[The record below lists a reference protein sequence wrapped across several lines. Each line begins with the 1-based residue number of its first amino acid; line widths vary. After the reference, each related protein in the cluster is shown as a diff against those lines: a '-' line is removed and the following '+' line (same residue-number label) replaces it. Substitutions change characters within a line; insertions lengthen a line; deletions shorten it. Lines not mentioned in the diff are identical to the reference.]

1 MTPLFHIH
9 KANCISPQESFQ
21 QINLET
27 LHDPVGKKMLSV
39 EPGYENIPLG
49 ILRRMGRAVRIG
61 VGTAIPIIK
70 ETAAADGIIIGTANG
85 GMEDCIKFLNQII
98 QYEEGQLTPGNFVQ
112 STTNAIAAQLGILNS
127 NRSYNITH
135 VHRGLS
141 FENAAIDA
149 AMQLVENKTN
159 SYLLGAV
166 DEISAYNFNIE
177 YLGDWYKDED
187 VLASELYTGD
197 TKGSIAGEGAA
208 MFLVNKNKEDA
219 IATMQAIHMLHTE
232 NEVLVAQQLRHFIET
247 HLPAG
252 EKIDL
257 LLSGENGDNRILK
270 YYTAAEKLMDEDVAI
285 ARFKHMTGEFTTASS
300 IATWLATYILQ
311 QQQMPAHMTK
321 RAGHSSTYKNILIYN
336 NYRGAQHGF
345 MLISG
350 KD

>member
-1 MTPLFHIH
+1 MRPLFYIH
-9 KANCISPQESFQ
+9 QASCISPQETFQ
-21 QINLET
+21 QVNLDT
-27 LHDPVGKKMLSV
+27 LHNPVGKKMLSV

-61 VGTAIPIIK
+61 VGAAIPIIK
-70 ETAAADGIIIGTANG
+70 ETTATDGIIIGTANG
-85 GMEDCIKFLNQII
+85 GMEDCFKFLNQII

-127 NRSYNITH
+127 NKSYNITH

-141 FENAAIDA
+141 FENAVIDA
-149 AMQLVENKTN
+149 AMQLVENKNN

-177 YLGDWYKDED
+177 YLGNWYKDEEIT
-187 VLASELYTGD
+187 ASELYTSD

-208 MFLVNKNKEDA
+208 MFLVNNEKENA
-219 IATMQAIHMLHTE
+219 IAKMQAIHMVHSE
-232 NEVLVAQQLRHFIET
+232 DEELVQHQLRHFIDT

-270 YYTAAEKLMDEDVAI
+270 YYTVAEHLMDEDVTI
-285 ARFKHMTGEFTTASS
+285 ARFKHMTGEFTTASA
-300 IATWLATYILQ
+300 IATWLAIHILQ
-311 QQQMPAHMTK
+311 QQQMPAHMIK
-321 RAGHSSTYKNILIYN
+321 RAGHTSTYKNILICN
-336 NYRGAQHGF
+336 NYRGVQHGF
-345 MLISG
+345 ILIRPVA
-350 KD
+350 